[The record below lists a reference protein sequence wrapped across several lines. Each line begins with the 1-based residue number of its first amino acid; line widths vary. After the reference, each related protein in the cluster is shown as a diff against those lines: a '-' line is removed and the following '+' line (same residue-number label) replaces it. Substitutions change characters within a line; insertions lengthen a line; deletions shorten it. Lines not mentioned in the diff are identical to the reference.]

1 MENMGFVI
9 ETSKSMD
16 EVSSGLEKATPE
28 HGFNI
33 LAVHDVRKTLTEK
46 GFDSKPLKI
55 YELCNAAFAHQA
67 LSNDINVAMFMPCKI
82 VLRSDGDGKTKM
94 TLVRPSM
101 ISAMIPESGL
111 EKMAQEVEEKLIG
124 IMDAVK

>member
-1 MENMGFVI
+1 MENMGYVI
-9 ETSKSMD
+9 ESSKSMD
-16 EVSSGLEKATPE
+16 EVSSGLEQTTPE
-28 HGFNI
+28 HGFSI
-33 LAVHDVRKTLTEK
+33 LAVHNVQETLTDK
-46 GFDSKPLKI
+46 GYDSEPLKI
-55 YELCNAAFAHQA
+55 YELCNAGFAHQA

-82 VLRSDGDGKTKM
+82 VLRTDTDGKTLM

-101 ISAMIPESGL
+101 ISAMLPESGL

>member
-16 EVSSGLEKATPE
+16 DVSSGLEKATSE
-28 HGFNI
+28 HGFTI
-33 LAVHDVRKTLTEK
+33 LAVHDVHKTLTEK
-46 GFDSKPLKI
+46 GFDSQPLKI
-55 YELCNAAFAHQA
+55 YEVCNAEFAHQA
-67 LSNDINVAMFMPCKI
+67 LASDVNVAMFMPCKI
-82 VLRSDGDGKTKM
+82 VVRTGDNAGTKM

-101 ISAMIPESGL
+101 ISAMMPESGL
-111 EKMAQEVEEKLIG
+111 EKMAQEVEERLIG